1 MYMSIGYPVCR
12 VLEDTNANVALSPN
26 GQDVLV
32 QVRGELAKICN
43 IETNQTTSLQVR
55 VKCATFSA
63 DGRKLAMALYDS
75 HSAHVHDLDAD
86 SYQDLTAEGIG
97 IMTAL
102 AFSSDST
109 KLVTGSNDGKV
120 RVWSIE
126 TGACLKIFEHTRHA
140 EVVSVAYSPDGTK
153 VASGGDL
160 YDKRLC
166 IWDIETGNV
175 ISRHVPAGYHGVYS
189 MAFSPDSAKLATS
202 SVGVQVWDVA
212 SGRRIGWRSNDVL
225 LWNLGNCEQAVVSF
239 SEDGTMIWALGFD
252 FTLRSWDVRFGWGGI
267 TELRNQDGT
276 LFNQAVRNLVA
287 ADIAVSASTDQLCI
301 SKVNTYFWNLKQ
313 WKLDGTNIDWESVMR
328 NPVEYVEFGSDALEN
343 ELKQR
348 FHALIERIPPTLS
361 QELKKIVVSYTGYVA
376 TIRNFTYY

>member
-1 MYMSIGYPVCR
+1 MSIGYPVCR
-12 VLEDTNANVALSPN
+12 VLEDTMANVALSPN
-26 GQDVLV
+26 GQYVLV

-55 VKCATFSA
+55 VKCAAFSA

-75 HSAHVHDLDAD
+75 HSARVHDLDAG

-126 TGACLKIFEHTRHA
+126 TGACLKIFEHTPHY

-160 YDKRLC
+160 YNKRLC

-189 MAFSPDSAKLATS
+189 MAFSPDSSILATS

-212 SGRRIGWRSNDVL
+212 SGTQRGWT
-225 LWNLGNCEQAVVSF
+225 LGNLS
-239 SEDGTMIWALGFD
+239 
-252 FTLRSWDVRFGWGGI
+252 
-267 TELRNQDGT
+267 
-276 LFNQAVRNLVA
+276 
-287 ADIAVSASTDQLCI
+287 
-301 SKVNTYFWNLKQ
+301 
-313 WKLDGTNIDWESVMR
+313 
-328 NPVEYVEFGSDALEN
+328 
-343 ELKQR
+343 
-348 FHALIERIPPTLS
+348 LIHI
-361 QELKKIVVSYTGYVA
+361 
-376 TIRNFTYY
+376 